1 MAQGRSHVTVL
12 FQEVIAYLA
21 PQAGG
26 RYIDATLGAGGH
38 AAGILEASAP
48 NGRLLGLDADPN
60 ALAVA
65 AENLA
70 RFEKRVTLV
79 HSNFERL
86 GEVAKE
92 NNFIPADGIVF
103 DLGLSSMQLS
113 DAARGFSFQSEGPL
127 NMRFNPD
134 DPTSAADL
142 VNSLDEEELADVIY
156 EYGEEHASRRIAR
169 AIVNARPIR
178 TASQLARAIESAVGR
193 HGKIHPA
200 TRTFQALRIEVN
212 REIEV
217 LQKVLPQI
225 PEILG
230 VHGKVAIISFHSLED
245 RLVKNFFRS
254 SEVLKV
260 LTKHPV
266 RPNRNETISN
276 PRSRSAKLRVAERVV

>member
-1 MAQGRSHVTVL
+1 MGQARPHIAVL
-12 FQEVIAYLA
+12 FQEVIGYIA

-48 NGRLLGLDADPN
+48 TGRLLGLDADPA
-60 ALAVA
+60 ALVIA
-65 AENLA
+65 AANLA
-70 RFEKRVTLV
+70 PFGDRVTLV

-86 GEVAKE
+86 IQIAAA

-113 DAARGFSFQSEGPL
+113 DAARGFSFQSDGAL

-134 DPTSAADL
+134 DPTTAADL
-142 VNSLDEEELADVIY
+142 VNSLDEEELADLIY
-156 EYGEEHASRRIAR
+156 EYGEEHASRRVAR
-169 AIVNARPIR
+169 AIVNARPLR
-178 TASQLARAIESAVGR
+178 TTSQLASVIERAVGR
-193 HGKIHPA
+193 HGRIHPA

-217 LQKVLPQI
+217 LEKVLPQV

-230 VHGKVAIISFHSLED
+230 PHGKVAIISFHSLED
-245 RLVKNFFRS
+245 RLVKNFVRG
-254 SEVLKV
+254 SEDLTV

-266 RPNRNETISN
+266 RPSHDETVLN
-276 PRSRSAKLRVAERVV
+276 PRSRSAKLRVAEKIV

>member
-1 MAQGRSHVTVL
+1 MAQERAHVTVL

-21 PQAGG
+21 PRASGH
-26 RYIDATLGAGGH
+26 YIDATLGAGGH

-48 NGRLLGLDADPN
+48 TGRLLGLDADPA
-60 ALAVA
+60 ALAIA
-65 AENLA
+65 GANLA
-70 RFEKRVTLV
+70 AFGDRATLV

-86 GEVAKE
+86 GEVAAA
-92 NNFIPADGIVF
+92 NDFIPADGIVF
-103 DLGLSSMQLS
+103 DLGLSSMQLA
-113 DAARGFSFQSEGPL
+113 DAARGFSFQSDGAL

-134 DPTSAADL
+134 DPTTAADL

-156 EYGEEHASRRIAR
+156 EYGEEHASRPIAR
-169 AIVNARPIR
+169 AIVRARPIR
-178 TASQLARAIESAVGR
+178 TASQLARVIESAVGR

-225 PEILG
+225 SEILG
-230 VHGKVAIISFHSLED
+230 PHGKVAIISFHSLED
-245 RLVKNFFRS
+245 RLVKNWFRA
-254 SEVLKV
+254 SESLSV

-266 RPNRNETISN
+266 RPTHDETVLN
-276 PRSRSAKLRVAERVV
+276 PRSRSAKLRVAEKVV

>member
-1 MAQGRSHVTVL
+1 MAQDRPHVSVL

-21 PQAGG
+21 PMAGG
-26 RYIDATLGAGGH
+26 HYIDATLGAGGH

-48 NGRLLGLDADPN
+48 TGRLLGLDADPA

-70 RFEKRVTLV
+70 SFGNRATLV

-86 GEVAKE
+86 AEIAAAHDYL
-92 NNFIPADGIVF
+92 PADGIVF

-113 DAARGFSFQSEGPL
+113 DAARGFSFQSDGAL

-134 DPTSAADL
+134 DSTTAADL
-142 VNSLDEEELADVIY
+142 VNSLDEDELADLIY

-169 AIVNARPIR
+169 AIVHARPIR
-178 TASQLARAIESAVGR
+178 TASQLAQVIESAVGR

-217 LQKVLPQI
+217 LQRVLPQVQ
-225 PEILG
+225 EILG
-230 VHGKVAIISFHSLED
+230 PHGKVAIISFHSLED

-254 SEVLKV
+254 AESLNV
-260 LTKHPV
+260 LTKHPI
-266 RPNRNETISN
+266 RPTHDETVLN
-276 PRSRSAKLRVAERVV
+276 PRSRSAKLRVAEKAV